1 MNVTILINES
11 QKNRILLES
20 NMGQFKE
27 LIKKNYELVKKI
39 LEDSSK
45 QINMDLTFLIT
56 WGATIGGVV
65 GPISEFVQGKFPELN
80 DIQLSLILT
89 GVIATYYYDN
99 KDVMNKLYQKL
110 NEEGIFSIFMKV
122 IKKSDELVD
131 AFLDFMGSLGITLHK
146 VTNMISY
153 AFIIPIIPMIYE
165 MAMSGISDEKRISEI
180 VIRTLSFGL
189 ITTTGIALKEIIIK
203 IVKRFKRKDI

>member
-1 MNVTILINES
+1 
-11 QKNRILLES
+11 
-20 NMGQFKE
+20 
-27 LIKKNYELVKKI
+27 
-39 LEDSSK
+39 
-45 QINMDLTFLIT
+45 MDLTFLIT

-65 GPISEFVQGKFPELN
+65 GPISEFVLGKFPELN

-99 KDVMNKLYQKL
+99 KDFMNKLYQKL

-122 IKKSDELVD
+122 IKKSDELVN

-165 MAMSGISDEKRISEI
+165 MTMSGIGDEKRISEI